1 MVGVAAPM
9 AAVNNNWCGLKTRKC
24 LETSLVFFFFVQ
36 FWNRI
41 LDLQVF
47 KSLSLRLTNMLEM
60 MGSWLYIKFFRLKKN
75 LKN

>member
-24 LETSLVFFFFVQ
+24 LVQTALVFFSLLQ
-36 FWNRI
+36 FRIRI

-47 KSLSLRLTNMLEM
+47 KSLFLSD
-60 MGSWLYIKFFRLKKN
+60 
-75 LKN
+75 